1 MKKLTFRG
9 AMISGAVL
17 SGLLTALTALGYAF
31 FCTGWLLS
39 TAITFGTV
47 FYHFAMRLTVGAL
60 VPATFDHRSA
70 WFQPKTFEAKLYR
83 RLRVKKWKNRMP
95 TYDPQLFS
103 MPDNTMDAI
112 VSHMCQ
118 AEVVH
123 EIIIVCSF
131 LPLLFSLLWGSFWV
145 FFITSVLAAAID
157 TSFVIMQRYN
167 RPRVEQLINKYT
179 SRRDTL

>member
-1 MKKLTFRG
+1 
-9 AMISGAVL
+9 
-17 SGLLTALTALGYAF
+17 
-31 FCTGWLLS
+31 
-39 TAITFGTV
+39 
-47 FYHFAMRLTVGAL
+47 
-60 VPATFDHRSA
+60 
-70 WFQPKTFEAKLYR
+70 
-83 RLRVKKWKNRMP
+83 MP
-95 TYDPQLFS
+95 TYDPRLFS
-103 MPDNTMDAI
+103 MQNNTMDAI